1 MASIITSTKY
11 RQRKKHCIRMQQIVE
26 KRDKH
31 NHIYVYRP
39 VSLQS
44 DFAITGK
51 VEARGSILEPNKMS
65 GIVCA

>member
-1 MASIITSTKY
+1 M
-11 RQRKKHCIRMQQIVE
+11 RQIVE

-31 NHIYVYRP
+31 NHTHTHTHTHTP

-44 DFAITGK
+44 HFAITGK

>member
-1 MASIITSTKY
+1 
-11 RQRKKHCIRMQQIVE
+11 MQQIVE

-31 NHIYVYRP
+31 NHIYVVRP
-39 VSLQS
+39 MSLQS

-51 VEARGSILEPNKMS
+51 VEAHGSILEPNKMS